1 MKLKAGDKV
10 QINFLFESDGYPNGT
25 MLVSDIDITPSMWS
39 KIDKDGVYTIECIA
53 DNKSCKLKEM
63 PDVIWPNSVLKK
75 VKSENLKYI
84 ESVIPMYDINFMRKA
99 NSSGRTWFR
108 ELALAV
114 SLPDDDDKINST
126 HIVIIQVTGDKKSD
140 RVAVIGVFPSIKS
153 RYILLCYLE
162 DIHQTILDMATKYV
176 KGDVK
181 VELLLID
188 KNNLNL

>member
-1 MKLKAGDKV
+1 MKLKVGDKV
-10 QINFLFESDGYPNGT
+10 QINFPSEFEGYPNGT
-25 MLVSDIDITPSMWS
+25 VLVGNIDITPSMLA
-39 KIDKDGVYTIECIA
+39 KIEKDAVYTVECIT
-53 DNKSCKLKEM
+53 DNEYYKLKEV
-63 PDVIWPNSVLKK
+63 PDVIWPNSVFKK
-75 VKSENLKYI
+75 AKSENLKYI
-84 ESVIPMYDINFMRKA
+84 ESIIDIGFVRKI
-99 NSSGRTWFR
+99 NSSNRTWFI
-108 ELALAV
+108 EFAFTV

-153 RYILLCYLE
+153 RYVLLCDLE
-162 DIHQTILDMATKYV
+162 DVHQTILDMATKYV

>member
-1 MKLKAGDKV
+1 MKLKVGDKV
-10 QINFLFESDGYPNGT
+10 QINFPFESDGYPNGT
-25 MLVSDIDITPSMWS
+25 VLVEGIDITPSMLT
-39 KIDKDGVYTIECIA
+39 KIDKDAVYTVEYIT
-53 DNKSCKLKEM
+53 DNESCKLKEI
-63 PDVIWPNSVLKK
+63 PYVIWPNSVFKK
-75 VKSENLKYI
+75 AKSENLEYI
-84 ESVIPMYDINFMRKA
+84 ESVIPMYDINFMRKTN
-99 NSSGRTWFR
+99 NSNRTWFR
-108 ELALAV
+108 EFALAV

-153 RYILLCYLE
+153 RYVLLCDLE
-162 DIHQTILDMATKYV
+162 DVHQTILDMATKYV